1 MGVIERALEI
11 HYSTFPRAPCD
22 GLSHPF
28 GAIAH
33 EPYRWRVSQDVWDEL
48 TALRPVYI
56 PDGTRPMLEDRL
68 VGEPIIIDD
77 DLPPKSMVLEP
88 SSAGEP
94 EPQDCASCGHAW
106 VAHTTV
112 TNDGCQ
118 VEGCLCDTE
127 VPG

>member
-1 MGVIERALEI
+1 MIERSLEI
-11 HYSTFPRAPCD
+11 HYSTFPRAPRD

-77 DLPPKSMVLEP
+77 DLPPKSMVLSRP
-88 SSAGEP
+88 RQGNPNPKIAR
-94 EPQDCASCGHAW
+94 HA
-106 VAHTTV
+106 VMR
-112 TNDGCQ
+112 G
-118 VEGCLCDTE
+118 
-127 VPG
+127 